1 MIKIFIINGTGGV
14 GKDTFVN
21 FCQEYAYTLQKL
33 VYVQNYSTID
43 PIKYLARGIG
53 WDEGKTNK
61 DRKFLSD
68 LKDLLTE
75 YNDYSY
81 QYIKNIISSIS
92 SQSSSSI
99 CLGIIFIH
107 CREPKEI
114 QRFVDDYNAETILIR
129 RPQIKPA
136 DNHADMEV
144 ENFNYDYIID
154 NSGSIKE
161 LKVKAENFINNIIK
175 EKD

>member
-1 MIKIFIINGTGGV
+1 MIKIFVINGTGGV

-21 FCQEYAYTLQKL
+21 FCQEYVYTLQEP
-33 VYVQNYSTID
+33 VYVQNYSTIE
-43 PIKYLARGIG
+43 PIKRLAREVG
-53 WDEGKTNK
+53 WDGGKTSK

-75 YNDYSY
+75 YNDYPY
-81 QYIKNIISSIS
+81 QYIKYIISNQPSKFDYIK
-92 SQSSSSI
+92 
-99 CLGIIFIH
+99 IIFIH

-129 RPQIKPA
+129 RQQIKPA

-144 ENFNYDYIID
+144 EDFNYNYIID
-154 NSGSIKE
+154 NNGSIKE
-161 LKVKAENFINNIIK
+161 LKVKAENFVNNIIK

>member
-1 MIKIFIINGTGGV
+1 MIEIIIINGTGGV
-14 GKDTFVN
+14 GKDTFVEL
-21 FCQEYAYTLQKL
+21 CKEYALKL
-33 VYVQNYSTID
+33 PYMVNIYNYSTITS
-43 PIKYLARGIG
+43 IKQIAYGIG
-53 WDEGKTNK
+53 WAGTKTEK

-68 LKDLLTE
+68 LKDLLTQ

-81 QYIKNIISSIS
+81 QYIKDIILDIKEHKTKTDSIV
-92 SQSSSSI
+92 
-99 CLGIIFIH
+99 FIH
-107 CREPKEI
+107 CREPNEI
-114 QRFVDDYNAETILIR
+114 QRFVDDYNAETVLIR

-136 DNHADMEV
+136 NNHADMEV

-161 LKVKAENFINNIIK
+161 LKVKAEKFINNIIK

>member
-1 MIKIFIINGTGGV
+1 MMRIFIINGSGGS

-21 FCQEYAYTLQKL
+21 LCQIYADLFSLAKIY
-33 VYVQNYSTID
+33 NYSTIT
-43 PIKYLARGIG
+43 PIKELAKKIG
-53 WDEGKTNK
+53 WDGSKTNK

-81 QYIKNIISSIS
+81 TYIESIIKTHKRIELP
-92 SQSSSSI
+92 I
-99 CLGIIFIH
+99 PKILFIH

-114 QRFVDDYNAETILIR
+114 QRFVDNYKAKTILIK
-129 RPQIKPA
+129 RPKIEIA
-136 DNHADMEV
+136 NNHADMEV
-144 ENFNYDYIID
+144 ENFNYDFIINND
-154 NSGSIKE
+154 EGLDTLS
-161 LKVKAENFINNIIK
+161 LKAKHFINTILKIE